1 VQAGLERFSAAFGRF
16 ERIALGNGE
25 AVLLLVKNPAG
36 TNEVIRTLAGDAGE
50 KTLLVAL
57 NDRIADG
64 RDVSWV
70 WDVDFERL
78 APQIG
83 RVVCSGT
90 RAAEMG
96 MRLKYAGVDPAR
108 IDLQPRL
115 EAALDRVSSA
125 GGGRVY
131 LLATYTAMLEMR
143 GLLERRGLVQPYW
156 QDAA

>member
-1 VQAGLERFSAAFGRF
+1 
-16 ERIALGNGE
+16 
-25 AVLLLVKNPAG
+25 
-36 TNEVIRTLAGDAGE
+36 
-50 KTLLVAL
+50 VAL

-90 RAAEMG
+90 RAAEIV

-108 IDLQPRL
+108 IDLQPGL
-115 EAALDRVSSA
+115 EAALDRALS
-125 GGGRVY
+125 GGGHVY
-131 LLATYTAMLEMR
+131 LLATYTAMLDMR